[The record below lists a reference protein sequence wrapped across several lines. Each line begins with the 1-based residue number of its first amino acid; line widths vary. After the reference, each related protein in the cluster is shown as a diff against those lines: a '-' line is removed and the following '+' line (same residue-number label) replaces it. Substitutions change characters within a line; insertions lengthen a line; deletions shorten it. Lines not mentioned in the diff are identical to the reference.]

1 MKLGIVLAALLLVAS
16 SLIAPARSEA
26 CACKCSDLTGCYA
39 DCRRL
44 FDTDTMRAGCYAG
57 CMIGCMIHGQS

>member
-1 MKLGIVLAALLLVAS
+1 MKLTLILVTLLVVAS
-16 SLIAPARSEA
+16 TLIAPVRSEA

-44 FDTDTMRAGCYAG
+44 FDTDMLRAGCYAG
-57 CMIGCMIHGQS
+57 CLIGCLMHSQS